1 MLNVNEYY
9 KSESD
14 YLKAED
20 IPKGKQVQLNIA
32 GLEECQFTDGNKL
45 ALSFRGTEKKLVLNK
60 TNATSIASSLG
71 DNAEAWVGNNICV
84 YSTMVDFGGKMVPAI
99 RVDMPRETVNFNQP
113 QQAQQQAQPERM
125 QQERVETVQR
135 GSIQQVQQENTQGFS
150 DLEDIPWQT

>member
-20 IPKGKQVQLNIA
+20 IPKNKQVQLSIA

-45 ALSFRGTEKKLVLNK
+45 ALNFTAGGKKLVLNK

-71 DNAEAWVGNNICV
+71 PDAEAWIGHSIFV

-99 RVDMPRETVNFNQP
+99 RVDMPRETVSFS
-113 QQAQQQAQPERM
+113 QQTQRQAQPERT
-125 QQERVETVQR
+125 ERVETVQR
-135 GSIQQVQQENTQGFS
+135 GSIQQAAELAALDNDFE
-150 DLEDIPWQT
+150 DDIPW